1 MSVASSLPFLHICHK
16 DNSVLAIVDAYW
28 NETYA
33 RREVVSKRI
42 RVHWWENW
50 AFFLQTPTPLP
61 AYAPQSPD
69 FDN

>member
-33 RREVVSKRI
+33 RRASRI
-42 RVHWWENW
+42 KAYSRSLVGKLGVLPSNTNP
-50 AFFLQTPTPLP
+50 ASCLCTPIPG
-61 AYAPQSPD
+61 
-69 FDN
+69 F